1 MSMLRFVPHL
11 LKFLMLAIAGLAIAL
26 VLPVI
31 FGGYAIVME
40 IMPTFLMWLWRT
52 IFVVICLVLILT
64 IFEGF
69 R

>member
-1 MSMLRFVPHL
+1 MLRFIPHL